1 MADRTS
7 LDAGEPPELR
17 RAGPGAPAAGARP
30 PRAAPPEALRA
41 ELEALFGSHATKVK
55 AYYRRSGVG
64 DAGAEDLTQEVFAR
78 ALRGLGQFRG
88 GSKMSTWLWTIA
100 QNLLLEHRRKRSI
113 EIAEQDGEPIDVDSL
128 SVHQDPHLM
137 AQNDCIRR
145 GFEAFSKDH
154 PERAQALFLAMV
166 EELTREELADVLGRS
181 THAATEYLSQ
191 CKARFKAYIQHCHD
205 D

>member
-1 MADRTS
+1 MADGTS
-7 LDAGEPPELR
+7 LDAGQPPHLR
-17 RAGPGAPAAGARP
+17 LAEGAAPAGGART
-30 PRAAPPEALRA
+30 APAETLESRRA
-41 ELEALFGSHATKVK
+41 ELEALFGTHATKVK

-78 ALRGLGQFRG
+78 ALRGLGAFKG
-88 GSKMSTWLWTIA
+88 GSKMSTWMWTIA
-100 QNLLLEHRRKRSI
+100 QNLLLEHRRKRVV
-113 EIAEQDGEPIDVDSL
+113 EIAEHDGEPVDVDSL

-137 AQNDCIRR
+137 DRNDCIRR
-145 GFEAFSKDH
+145 GFQAFSKDH

-166 EELTREELADVLGRS
+166 EEFTREELAGFLGRS